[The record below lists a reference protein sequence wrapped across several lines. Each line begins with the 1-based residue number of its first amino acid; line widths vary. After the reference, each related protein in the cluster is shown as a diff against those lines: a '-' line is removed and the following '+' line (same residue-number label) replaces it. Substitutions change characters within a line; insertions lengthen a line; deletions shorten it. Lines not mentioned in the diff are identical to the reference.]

1 VSIRLSEK
9 HGVNPML
16 ASCFLC
22 GEDTGEIA
30 LLGKMKGDAA
40 APHRGVITK
49 EPCDQCK
56 GYMEQGVILISTRD
70 GESGDSPYRTGGWCV
85 VREEAIRRMPIDEAS
100 IAQLL
105 ESRVGF
111 LEDTVWDHFG
121 FPRGEQMDEG
131 VLPS

>member
-1 VSIRLSEK
+1 MSIRLSEK

-49 EPCDQCK
+49 EPWNVWAKDSELVPPA
-56 GYMEQGVILISTRD
+56 EQKKLGWVLDEILTGPGRD
-70 GESGDSPYRTGGWCV
+70 K
-85 VREEAIRRMPIDEAS
+85 
-100 IAQLL
+100 
-105 ESRVGF
+105 
-111 LEDTVWDHFG
+111 
-121 FPRGEQMDEG
+121 
-131 VLPS
+131 